1 MGHSNISQ
9 STMLSILEFFE
20 TRVDGQVN
28 YSNFVEYIREYLEN
42 KYGEKVV
49 REDGLKVI
57 TIDRKEKSNA
67 ISRSLL
73 SELHEEILGSM
84 SKIRCLMITGAGEK
98 VFCAGADLEERKD
111 MSKTEIITFLD
122 KFRST
127 LASLESISVPTIAS
141 LNGSA
146 FGGGLEL
153 ALACDIRLAQD
164 ESLLGLTE
172 TKLGIIPGAGGT
184 QRLSRLIGLSKA
196 KDLIF
201 RGAKITSSEAL
212 ELGVVNKVFK
222 KESYLDDV
230 KKYTDQILTS
240 APLSVQFSKR
250 ALING
255 YLVDFEDG
263 LDIERLEY
271 LKTLDTKDRLEALQ
285 AFREKRSPIFR
296 GE

>member
-1 MGHSNISQ
+1 MIDV
-9 STMLSILEFFE
+9 SI
-20 TRVDGQVN
+20 N
-28 YSNFVEYIREYLEN
+28 
-42 KYGEKVV
+42 
-49 REDGLKVI
+49 DGLKVI
-57 TIDRKEKSNA
+57 TIDRKDKSNA

-73 SELHEEILGSM
+73 NKLHDEIIGSM
-84 SKIRCLMITGAGEK
+84 KGIRCLLITGAGEK

-111 MSKTEIITFLD
+111 MSKNDIITFLD

-127 LASLESISVPTIAS
+127 LAFLESISVPTIAS

-153 ALACDIRLAQD
+153 ALACDIRLAHD
-164 ESLLGLTE
+164 ESFLGLTE

-201 RGAKITSSEAL
+201 RGAKINSMEAL
-212 ELGVVNKVFK
+212 ELGIVNKVFK
-222 KESYLDDV
+222 KESYFDEV
-230 KKYTDQILTS
+230 KNYTDQILTS

-250 ALING
+250 ALVNG
-255 YLVDFEDG
+255 YSVELEEG
-263 LDIERLEY
+263 LDIERQEY
-271 LKTLDTKDRLEALQ
+271 LKTLDTKDRLEALE
-285 AFREKRSPIFR
+285 AFREKRSPFFR

>member
-1 MGHSNISQ
+1 MITVS
-9 STMLSILEFFE
+9 
-20 TRVDGQVN
+20 
-28 YSNFVEYIREYLEN
+28 
-42 KYGEKVV
+42 
-49 REDGLKVI
+49 LKDDLKEI
-57 TIDRKEKSNA
+57 IIDRKEKSNA
-67 ISRSLL
+67 ISRKILN
-73 SELHEEILGSM
+73 ELHEAIIGPM
-84 SKIRCLMITGAGEK
+84 AGVRCLLITGAGEK

-111 MSKTEIITFLD
+111 MSKSEIIAFLD
-122 KFRST
+122 KFRAT

-201 RGAKITSSEAL
+201 RGAKINSREAL
-212 ELGVVNKVFK
+212 ELGIVNKVFK
-222 KESYLDDV
+222 KESYLEEV

-250 ALING
+250 ALVNG
-255 YLVDFEDG
+255 YSVDLEDG
-263 LDIERLEY
+263 LNIERQEY
-271 LKTLDTKDRLEALQ
+271 LKTLDTKDRLEALE
-285 AFREKRSPIFR
+285 AFREKRSPFFQ

>member
-1 MGHSNISQ
+1 MIAVSS
-9 STMLSILEFFE
+9 
-20 TRVDGQVN
+20 
-28 YSNFVEYIREYLEN
+28 
-42 KYGEKVV
+42 K
-49 REDGLKVI
+49 DGLKVI
-57 TIDRKEKSNA
+57 TIERKEKSNA

-73 SELHEEILGSM
+73 NELHEEIVGSM
-84 SKIRCLMITGAGEK
+84 SGIRCLMITGAGEK

-164 ESLLGLTE
+164 KSLLGLTE

-201 RGAKITSSEAL
+201 RGAKITSLEAL

-222 KESYLDDV
+222 KESYLDEV

-240 APLSVQFSKR
+240 APLSVQFAKR
-250 ALING
+250 ALVNG

-263 LDIERLEY
+263 LDIERTEY
-271 LKTLDTKDRLEALQ
+271 LKTLDTTDRLEALQ
-285 AFREKRSPIFR
+285 AFREKRSPFFR

>member
-1 MGHSNISQ
+1 MIAVAIN
-9 STMLSILEFFE
+9 
-20 TRVDGQVN
+20 
-28 YSNFVEYIREYLEN
+28 
-42 KYGEKVV
+42 
-49 REDGLKVI
+49 DGLKVI

-153 ALACDIRLAQD
+153 ALACDIRLAQS

-184 QRLSRLIGLSKA
+184 QRLSRLIGLSRA

-201 RGAKITSSEAL
+201 RGAKITSLEAL
-212 ELGVVNKVFK
+212 ELGIVNKVFK

-250 ALING
+250 ALVNG

-271 LKTLDTKDRLEALQ
+271 LKTLDTKDRLEALE

>member
-1 MGHSNISQ
+1 MIDV
-9 STMLSILEFFE
+9 SI
-20 TRVDGQVN
+20 N
-28 YSNFVEYIREYLEN
+28 
-42 KYGEKVV
+42 
-49 REDGLKVI
+49 DGLKVI
-57 TIDRKEKSNA
+57 TIDRKDKSNA

-73 SELHEEILGSM
+73 NKLHDEIMGSM
-84 SKIRCLMITGAGEK
+84 KGIRCLLITGAGEK

-111 MSKTEIITFLD
+111 MSKNDIITFLD

-127 LASLESISVPTIAS
+127 LAFLESISVPTIAS

-153 ALACDIRLAQD
+153 ALACDIRLAHD
-164 ESLLGLTE
+164 ESFLGLTE

-201 RGAKITSSEAL
+201 RGAKINSMEAL
-212 ELGVVNKVFK
+212 ELGIVNKVFK
-222 KESYLDDV
+222 KESYFDEV
-230 KKYTDQILTS
+230 KNYTDQILTS

-250 ALING
+250 ALVNG
-255 YLVDFEDG
+255 YSVELEEG
-263 LDIERLEY
+263 LDIERQEY
-271 LKTLDTKDRLEALQ
+271 LKTLDTKDRLEALE
-285 AFREKRSPIFR
+285 AFREKRSPFFR

>member
-1 MGHSNISQ
+1 MIAVSS
-9 STMLSILEFFE
+9 
-20 TRVDGQVN
+20 
-28 YSNFVEYIREYLEN
+28 
-42 KYGEKVV
+42 K
-49 REDGLKVI
+49 DGLKVI

-73 SELHEEILGSM
+73 NELHEEIVGSM
-84 SKIRCLMITGAGEK
+84 SGIRCLMITGAGEK

-164 ESLLGLTE
+164 KSLLGLTE

-201 RGAKITSSEAL
+201 RGAKITSLEAL

-222 KESYLDDV
+222 KESYLDEV

-240 APLSVQFSKR
+240 APLSVQFAKR
-250 ALING
+250 ALVNG

-263 LDIERLEY
+263 LDIERTEY
-271 LKTLDTKDRLEALQ
+271 LKTLDTTDRLEALQ
-285 AFREKRSPIFR
+285 AFREKRSPFFR

>member
-1 MGHSNISQ
+1 MIAVSN
-9 STMLSILEFFE
+9 
-20 TRVDGQVN
+20 
-28 YSNFVEYIREYLEN
+28 
-42 KYGEKVV
+42 K
-49 REDGLKVI
+49 DGLKVI

-73 SELHEEILGSM
+73 NELHEEIVGSM
-84 SKIRCLMITGAGEK
+84 SGIRCLMITGAGEK

-111 MSKTEIITFLD
+111 MSKSEIITFLD

-127 LASLESISVPTIAS
+127 LASLELISVPTIAS

-201 RGAKITSSEAL
+201 RGAKITSLEAL

-222 KESYLDDV
+222 KERFLEDV

-240 APLSVQFSKR
+240 APLGVQYAKR
-250 ALING
+250 ALVNG

-263 LDIERLEY
+263 LDIERTEY

-285 AFREKRSPIFR
+285 AFREKRSPFFR

>member
-1 MGHSNISQ
+1 MIDV
-9 STMLSILEFFE
+9 SI
-20 TRVDGQVN
+20 N
-28 YSNFVEYIREYLEN
+28 
-42 KYGEKVV
+42 
-49 REDGLKVI
+49 DGLKVI
-57 TIDRKEKSNA
+57 TIDRKDKSNA

-73 SELHEEILGSM
+73 NKLHDEIIGSM
-84 SKIRCLMITGAGEK
+84 KGIRCLLITGAGEK

-111 MSKTEIITFLD
+111 MSKNDIITFLD

-127 LASLESISVPTIAS
+127 LAFLESISVPTIAS

-153 ALACDIRLAQD
+153 ALACDIRLAHD
-164 ESLLGLTE
+164 ESFLGLTE

-201 RGAKITSSEAL
+201 RGAKINSMEAL
-212 ELGVVNKVFK
+212 ELGIVKKVFK
-222 KESYLDDV
+222 KESYFGEV
-230 KKYTDQILTS
+230 KNYTDQILTS

-250 ALING
+250 ALVNG
-255 YLVDFEDG
+255 YSVELEEG
-263 LDIERLEY
+263 LDIERQQY
-271 LKTLDTKDRLEALQ
+271 LKTLDTKDRLEALE
-285 AFREKRSPIFR
+285 AFREKRSPFFR

>member
-1 MGHSNISQ
+1 MIAVSS
-9 STMLSILEFFE
+9 
-20 TRVDGQVN
+20 
-28 YSNFVEYIREYLEN
+28 
-42 KYGEKVV
+42 K
-49 REDGLKVI
+49 DGLKVI
-57 TIDRKEKSNA
+57 TIERKEKSNA

-73 SELHEEILGSM
+73 NELHEEIVSSISG
-84 SKIRCLMITGAGEK
+84 IRCLMITGAGEK

-201 RGAKITSSEAL
+201 RGAKISSLEAL

-222 KESYLDDV
+222 KESYLDEV

-240 APLSVQFSKR
+240 APLSVQFAKR
-250 ALING
+250 ALVNG

-263 LDIERLEY
+263 LDIERTEY
-271 LKTLDTKDRLEALQ
+271 LKTLDTTDRLEALQ
-285 AFREKRSPIFR
+285 AFREKRSPFFR

>member
-1 MGHSNISQ
+1 MIAVSS
-9 STMLSILEFFE
+9 
-20 TRVDGQVN
+20 
-28 YSNFVEYIREYLEN
+28 
-42 KYGEKVV
+42 K
-49 REDGLKVI
+49 DGLKVI
-57 TIDRKEKSNA
+57 TIERKEKSNA

-73 SELHEEILGSM
+73 NELHEEIVGSM
-84 SKIRCLMITGAGEK
+84 SGIRCLMITGAGEK

-164 ESLLGLTE
+164 KSLLGLTE

-201 RGAKITSSEAL
+201 RGAKFTSLEAL

-222 KESYLDDV
+222 KESYLDEV

-240 APLSVQFSKR
+240 APLSVQFAKR
-250 ALING
+250 ALVNG

-263 LDIERLEY
+263 LDIERTEY
-271 LKTLDTKDRLEALQ
+271 LKTLDTTDRLEALQ
-285 AFREKRSPIFR
+285 AFREKRSPFFR

>member
-1 MGHSNISQ
+1 MIAVSS
-9 STMLSILEFFE
+9 
-20 TRVDGQVN
+20 
-28 YSNFVEYIREYLEN
+28 
-42 KYGEKVV
+42 K
-49 REDGLKVI
+49 DGLKVI

-73 SELHEEILGSM
+73 NELHEEIVGSM
-84 SKIRCLMITGAGEK
+84 SGIRCLMITGAGEK

-201 RGAKITSSEAL
+201 RGAKITSLEAL

-222 KESYLDDV
+222 KESYLDEV

-240 APLSVQFSKR
+240 APLSVQFAKR
-250 ALING
+250 ALVNG

-263 LDIERLEY
+263 LDIERTEY
-271 LKTLDTKDRLEALQ
+271 LKTLDTTDRLEALQ
-285 AFREKRSPIFR
+285 AFREKRSPFFR

>member
-1 MGHSNISQ
+1 MIDV
-9 STMLSILEFFE
+9 SI
-20 TRVDGQVN
+20 N
-28 YSNFVEYIREYLEN
+28 
-42 KYGEKVV
+42 
-49 REDGLKVI
+49 DGLKVI
-57 TIDRKEKSNA
+57 TIDRKDKSNA

-73 SELHEEILGSM
+73 NKLHDEIIGSM
-84 SKIRCLMITGAGEK
+84 KGIRCLLITGAGEK

-111 MSKTEIITFLD
+111 MSKNDIITFLD

-127 LASLESISVPTIAS
+127 LAFLESISVPTIAS

-153 ALACDIRLAQD
+153 ALACDIRLAHD
-164 ESLLGLTE
+164 ESFLGLTE

-201 RGAKITSSEAL
+201 RGAKINSMAAL
-212 ELGVVNKVFK
+212 ELGIVNKVFK
-222 KESYLDDV
+222 KESYFDEV
-230 KKYTDQILTS
+230 KNYTDQILTS

-250 ALING
+250 ALVNG
-255 YLVDFEDG
+255 YSVELEEG
-263 LDIERLEY
+263 LDIERQEY
-271 LKTLDTKDRLEALQ
+271 LKTLDTKDRLEALE
-285 AFREKRSPIFR
+285 AFREKRSPFFR

>member
-1 MGHSNISQ
+1 MIAVSS
-9 STMLSILEFFE
+9 
-20 TRVDGQVN
+20 
-28 YSNFVEYIREYLEN
+28 
-42 KYGEKVV
+42 K
-49 REDGLKVI
+49 DGLKVI

-73 SELHEEILGSM
+73 NELHEEIVGFM
-84 SKIRCLMITGAGEK
+84 SGIRCLMITGAGEK

-201 RGAKITSSEAL
+201 RGAKISSLEAL

-222 KESYLDDV
+222 KESYLDEV

-240 APLSVQFSKR
+240 APLSVQFAKR
-250 ALING
+250 ALVNG

-263 LDIERLEY
+263 LDIERTEY
-271 LKTLDTKDRLEALQ
+271 LKTLDTTDRLEALQ
-285 AFREKRSPIFR
+285 AFREKRSPFFR

>member
-1 MGHSNISQ
+1 MIAVSS
-9 STMLSILEFFE
+9 
-20 TRVDGQVN
+20 
-28 YSNFVEYIREYLEN
+28 
-42 KYGEKVV
+42 K
-49 REDGLKVI
+49 DGLKVI
-57 TIDRKEKSNA
+57 TIERKEKSNA

-73 SELHEEILGSM
+73 NELHEEIVGSM
-84 SKIRCLMITGAGEK
+84 SGIRCLMITGAGEK

-164 ESLLGLTE
+164 KSLLGLTE

-201 RGAKITSSEAL
+201 RGAKITSLEAL
-212 ELGVVNKVFK
+212 ELGVINKVFK
-222 KESYLDDV
+222 KESYLDEV

-240 APLSVQFSKR
+240 APLSVQFAKR
-250 ALING
+250 ALVNG

-263 LDIERLEY
+263 LDIERTEY
-271 LKTLDTKDRLEALQ
+271 LKTLDTTDRLEALQ
-285 AFREKRSPIFR
+285 AFREKRSPFFR

>member
-1 MGHSNISQ
+1 MIAVSS
-9 STMLSILEFFE
+9 
-20 TRVDGQVN
+20 
-28 YSNFVEYIREYLEN
+28 
-42 KYGEKVV
+42 K
-49 REDGLKVI
+49 DGLKVI

-73 SELHEEILGSM
+73 NELYNEITGSM
-84 SKIRCLMITGAGEK
+84 SGIRCLMITGAGEK

-153 ALACDIRLAQD
+153 ALACDIRLAQE

-201 RGAKITSSEAL
+201 RGAKITSLEAL

-222 KESYLDDV
+222 KESYLDEV

-250 ALING
+250 ALVNG
-255 YLVDFEDG
+255 YLADFEDG
-263 LDIERLEY
+263 LDIERTEY
-271 LKTLDTKDRLEALQ
+271 LKTLDTTDRLEALQ
-285 AFREKRSPIFR
+285 AFREKRSPFFR

>member
-1 MGHSNISQ
+1 MIDV
-9 STMLSILEFFE
+9 SI
-20 TRVDGQVN
+20 N
-28 YSNFVEYIREYLEN
+28 
-42 KYGEKVV
+42 
-49 REDGLKVI
+49 DGLKVI
-57 TIDRKEKSNA
+57 TIDRKDKSNA

-73 SELHEEILGSM
+73 NKLHDEIIGSM
-84 SKIRCLMITGAGEK
+84 KGIRCLLITGAGEK

-111 MSKTEIITFLD
+111 MSKNDIITFLD

-127 LASLESISVPTIAS
+127 LAFLESISVPTIAS

-153 ALACDIRLAQD
+153 ALACDIRLAHD
-164 ESLLGLTE
+164 ESFLGLTE

-201 RGAKITSSEAL
+201 RGAKINSMEAL
-212 ELGVVNKVFK
+212 ELGIVNKVFK
-222 KESYLDDV
+222 KESYFDEV
-230 KKYTDQILTS
+230 KNYTDQILTS

-250 ALING
+250 ALVNG
-255 YLVDFEDG
+255 YSVELEEG
-263 LDIERLEY
+263 LDIERQQY
-271 LKTLDTKDRLEALQ
+271 LKTLDTKDRLEALE
-285 AFREKRSPIFR
+285 AFREKRSPFFR

>member
-1 MGHSNISQ
+1 MITVS
-9 STMLSILEFFE
+9 
-20 TRVDGQVN
+20 
-28 YSNFVEYIREYLEN
+28 
-42 KYGEKVV
+42 
-49 REDGLKVI
+49 LKDDLKEI
-57 TIDRKEKSNA
+57 IIDRKEKSNA
-67 ISRSLL
+67 ISRKILN
-73 SELHEEILGSM
+73 ELHEAIIGPM
-84 SKIRCLMITGAGEK
+84 VGVRCLLITGAGEK

-111 MSKTEIITFLD
+111 MSKSEIIAFLD
-122 KFRST
+122 KFRAT

-201 RGAKITSSEAL
+201 RGAKINSREAL
-212 ELGVVNKVFK
+212 ELGIVNKVFK
-222 KESYLDDV
+222 KESYLEEV

-250 ALING
+250 ALVNG
-255 YLVDFEDG
+255 YLVDLEEG
-263 LDIERLEY
+263 LDIERQEY
-271 LKTLDTKDRLEALQ
+271 LKTLDTKDRLEALE
-285 AFREKRSPIFR
+285 AFREKRSPFFQ

>member
-1 MGHSNISQ
+1 MIAVSS
-9 STMLSILEFFE
+9 
-20 TRVDGQVN
+20 
-28 YSNFVEYIREYLEN
+28 
-42 KYGEKVV
+42 K
-49 REDGLKVI
+49 DGLKVI
-57 TIDRKEKSNA
+57 TIERKEKSNA
-67 ISRSLL
+67 MSRSLL
-73 SELHEEILGSM
+73 NELHEEIVGSM
-84 SKIRCLMITGAGEK
+84 SGIRCLMITGAGEK

-164 ESLLGLTE
+164 KSLLGLTE

-201 RGAKITSSEAL
+201 RGAKITSLEAL

-222 KESYLDDV
+222 KESYLDEV

-240 APLSVQFSKR
+240 APLSVQFAKR
-250 ALING
+250 ALVNG

-263 LDIERLEY
+263 LDIERTEY
-271 LKTLDTKDRLEALQ
+271 LKTLDTTDRLEALQ
-285 AFREKRSPIFR
+285 AFREKRSPFFR